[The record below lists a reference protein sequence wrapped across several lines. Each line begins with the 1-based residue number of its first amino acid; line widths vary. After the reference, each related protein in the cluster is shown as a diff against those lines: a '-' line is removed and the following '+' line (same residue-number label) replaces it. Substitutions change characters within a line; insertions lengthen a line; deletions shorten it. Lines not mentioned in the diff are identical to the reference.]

1 MSIDKK
7 IKGVNL
13 GGWLLMEGYILGG
26 RNIPESEFKKEF
38 KKIYGQEE
46 LKDFERIF
54 RDNFIKEEDFKNISL
69 MGANSIRVPF
79 NFRLIEK
86 KPFVYSQEGLSYIDR
101 VLSWAEKYNLG
112 VILDLHAAS
121 GSQNCDWHSDSQG
134 PALLWEDET
143 YQERTYS
150 LWEEIVNRYK
160 DSSALIGYDVL
171 NEPVISKKDINRL
184 KKFYQKVI
192 RRIKAVDKEHSIF
205 IEGNNWAQDI
215 DFLKDLVEENISISI
230 HTYQPLNYTFN
241 FRPFYKFPGVIDGLL
256 WNSRKMFEYLKPY
269 ADFSKRQK
277 VRIYVGEFGINWR
290 GGYWGELEWLESM
303 LKVFEEFGFDYT
315 YWTYK
320 AVSQSSFPDG
330 LYQYIPNNNFI
341 RKEGPTFGW
350 ENYLFLWKKD
360 KGKIMDFWQTKN
372 CVANEQI
379 ILRTY
384 PKTNCR
390 K

>member
-112 VILDLHAAS
+112 VILDLHAAC

>member
-1 MSIDKK
+1 MLENRK

-86 KPFVYSQEGLSYIDR
+86 KPFVYSQDGLSYIDK

-134 PALLWEDET
+134 KALLWEDET

-150 LWEEIVNRYK
+150 LWEEIASRFK
-160 DSSALIGYDVL
+160 DSPVLIGYDVL
-171 NEPVISKKDINRL
+171 NEPVISNKYINRL

-192 RRIKAVDKEHSIF
+192 RRIKAVDKKHSIF
-205 IEGNNWAQDI
+205 IEGNKWAQDI
-215 DFLKDLVEENISISI
+215 DFLKDLIESNISISI

-241 FRPFYKFPGVIDGLL
+241 FRPFYKFPGAIDGQL
-256 WNSRKMFEYLKPY
+256 WNLRKMFEYLKPY

-277 VRIYVGEFGINWR
+277 VKIYVGEFGINWR

-341 RKEGPTFGW
+341 RKEGPTLGW
-350 ENYLFLWKKD
+350 ENYLLLWKKE

-372 CVANEQI
+372 CVANEQLI
-379 ILRTY
+379 FKLKQFFR
-384 PKTNCR
+384 NR
-390 K
+390 